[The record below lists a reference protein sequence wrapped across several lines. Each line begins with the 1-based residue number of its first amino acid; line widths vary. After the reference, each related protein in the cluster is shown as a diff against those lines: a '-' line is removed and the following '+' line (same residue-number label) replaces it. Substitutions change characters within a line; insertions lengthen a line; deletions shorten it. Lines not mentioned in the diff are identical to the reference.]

1 MDSNYQ
7 LMFALQ
13 SPVGL
18 RFGVTTA
25 VESDRI
31 SFEMDLK
38 IPKGMEC
45 PFRMELSGS
54 GETVLG
60 TIRIER
66 SMPKRGNNLP
76 RYVGRIL
83 EMPDSDRYKFDGW
96 RRDMATGGVSRKLER
111 DPETLKEHEVQTAM
125 SGLTEAE
132 SKAVLDR
139 MDSRRSTLSPKA
151 EEPTVD
157 FGLTEEA
164 EAESPNGGAHIREKL
179 RKEAELNQESAPQS
193 QAGDAIST
201 GFAMDVEPEP
211 VAVPSSTPPTVPKAR
226 IKPEPQPSP
235 PKRVPSPAVK
245 SPPPSAEPASPPMV
259 VVNADARPIEITIIY
274 LSLESFVFDY
284 HRTLHTSA
292 VTLKHPDLNE
302 LYQPVDVKIQM
313 HDGDSI
319 EVMGQM
325 VAQTPSGMAIA
336 LELDT
341 VQRAR
346 LAELA
351 GS

>member
-38 IPKGMEC
+38 IPKGTEC

-54 GETVLG
+54 EETVLG

-83 EMPDSDRYKFDGW
+83 DMPDSDRYKFDGW

-111 DPETLKEHEVQTAM
+111 DPAALKEHETQTAM

-139 MDSRRSTLSPKA
+139 MNSRRSTLSNQSEA
-151 EEPTVD
+151 PTVD

-164 EAESPNGGAHIREKL
+164 ATEPPSGGGDIREKL
-179 RKEAELNQESAPQS
+179 RKEAKTSQGSAPQV
-193 QAGDAIST
+193 QADDAAAVDFS
-201 GFAMDVEPEP
+201 MDVEPEP
-211 VAVPSSTPPTVPKAR
+211 EAAPAPKPPAVTPPLVQPERSAPKPNPR
-226 IKPEPQPSP
+226 P
-235 PKRVPSPAVK
+235 PPVRR
-245 SPPPSAEPASPPMV
+245 SPPPSAESASPPMI
-259 VVNADARPIEITIIY
+259 VVNAAARPIEITIIY
-274 LSLESFVFDY
+274 LSLESFVSDY

-292 VTLKHPDLNE
+292 VTLQHPDLNE

-325 VAQTPSGMAIA
+325 VAQTPAGMAIA
-336 LELDT
+336 LELDGD
-341 VQRAR
+341 QRAR
-346 LAELA
+346 LAAVA
-351 GS
+351 GG